1 MYQVPLKNNEFLY
14 NESFIS
20 ELLKNAKLD
29 KNSLT
34 VLMDELGKSRD
45 KIIDLMTKYVFLE
58 INIVFDS
65 THIFSGSKDSNMN
78 SIGYNSKKDFDSQIN
93 LFYMFSVDNQQ
104 PFYIIGYFLA
114 ILVALKP

>member
-1 MYQVPLKNNEFLY
+1 MYQAPLKNNEFLY

-45 KIIDLMTKYVFLE
+45 KIIDFMTKYVYGE
-58 INIVFDS
+58 TNIVFNS
-65 THIFSGSKDSNMN
+65 TYIFSGSKGSNM
-78 SIGYNSKKDFDSQIN
+78 I
-93 LFYMFSVDNQQ
+93 
-104 PFYIIGYFLA
+104 
-114 ILVALKP
+114 